1 MLILITYTYLI
12 HSHLFFIILP
22 FIFNLVC
29 YLIANNQNR
38 KQILVE
44 FDDADWKKREWI
56 RVYEDNRFTV
66 FLIEYTIIWAVG
78 NDTLD
83 GQSKTWLALV
93 S

>member
-1 MLILITYTYLI
+1 M
-12 HSHLFFIILP
+12 
-22 FIFNLVC
+22 
-29 YLIANNQNR
+29 
-38 KQILVE
+38 VE

-66 FLIEYTIIWAVG
+66 FLIEYTIIWSVR